1 MNVSWRNK
9 LNGFGLHLISAAA
22 AATARTHVTG
32 WEHVEQVRAA
42 GHPLLWGAWHGQSMM
57 LIPFFHE
64 RLTSYK
70 LQIMMPDDWRGESL
84 YFWTKRIGFY
94 PYPMNLES
102 KGMDTARQFADLVK
116 LIKTGE
122 YDNYISPDGPHG
134 PSHVVKPGLIYL
146 AEKVGAP
153 IVPIGAYS
161 RSTYEVKRWDAYGLP
176 LPFAHIEVVIGE
188 PIAVP
193 RKADRTAVAEHL
205 TNALHR
211 VIAKAKDLYYL
222 RYEKE
227 SHD

>member
-1 MNVSWRNK
+1 MNISWRNK
-9 LNGFGLHLISAAA
+9 LNGWGLRSISRLAY
-22 AATARTHVTG
+22 RTGRVSVTG
-32 WEHVEQVRAA
+32 WDRVEKVRAA
-42 GHPLLWGAWHGQSMM
+42 GLPVLWGAWHGQSMM

-64 RLTSYK
+64 YLSNYK

-84 YFWTKRIGFY
+84 YYWTKSVGFY
-94 PYPMNLES
+94 PYPMNLEN
-102 KGMDTARQFADLVK
+102 KGMETARKFADLVK

-122 YDNYISPDGPHG
+122 FDNYISPDGPHG
-134 PSHVVKPGLIYL
+134 PSHVVKPGLVYL

-161 RSTYEVKRWDAYGLP
+161 RSMYEVKRWDAYGLP

-188 PIAVP
+188 PIPVP
-193 RKADRTAVAEHL
+193 RKADRTAVTEQV

-211 VIAKAKDLYYL
+211 VIIEAKDRYYL

-227 SHD
+227 SHS